1 MPENAH
7 VGVRR
12 EPVETVASV
21 ESARTRV
28 TFFPVE
34 VPRASRPRAS
44 GITHVLDRLNTI
56 PSHELAVFAPY
67 MDYVKIG
74 WGLPLLVGRSDLN
87 RRIRAYHDVGLEVS
101 TGGTLLEYAV
111 AQNRVE
117 RMLDDS
123 RAVGFDLV
131 EISGGA
137 LDVSSELLER
147 LAASVRA
154 RGLDYFIEVGKKDP
168 QHQLSLRETSAQIT
182 FARTLK
188 PRKVIL
194 EGAESGRGVG
204 VFDASGSIKW
214 DWVHTLI
221 AEHPVQDLIF
231 EAPVEAQQ
239 VQLLEALG
247 ADVNLGNI
255 PLPLVPSLAS
265 ARLGLRGETF
275 GRVRHDARTVRGP
288 PAAKFL
294 YFLLETHHGLDQTQ
308 LAHLSRLPRRTVQ
321 SALESL
327 RKQGLV
333 QESVSLEDS
342 RRREYRTV

>member
-1 MPENAH
+1 M
-7 VGVRR
+7 
-12 EPVETVASV
+12 
-21 ESARTRV
+21 
-28 TFFPVE
+28 
-34 VPRASRPRAS
+34 
-44 GITHVLDRLNTI
+44 
-56 PSHELAVFAPY
+56 
-67 MDYVKIG
+67 
-74 WGLPLLVGRSDLN
+74 
-87 RRIRAYHDVGLEVS
+87 LEVS
-101 TGGTLLEYAV
+101 
-111 AQNRVE
+111 
-117 RMLDDS
+117 
-123 RAVGFDLV
+123 RAIGFDLI
-131 EISGGA
+131 EIAGGA
-137 LDVSSELLER
+137 LEIPPELMER
-147 LAASVRA
+147 LVDSVRKH
-154 RGLDYFIEVGKKDP
+154 GLDFFIEIGKKDP

-182 FARTLK
+182 LARSLK

-204 VFDASGSIKW
+204 IFDASGSIKW

-221 AEHPVQDLIF
+221 AEHPVPELLF
-231 EAPVEAQQ
+231 EAPVESQQ

-247 ADVNLGNI
+247 AEVNLGNI

-275 GRVRHDARTVRGP
+275 GRVRHDSRTVRGP

-342 RRREYRTV
+342 RRREYRTL

>member
-1 MPENAH
+1 MDP
-7 VGVRR
+7 
-12 EPVETVASV
+12 P
-21 ESARTRV
+21 RTK
-28 TFFPVE
+28 TAFFPTDV
-34 VPRASRPRAS
+34 VRTTRPRTS
-44 GITHVLDRLNTI
+44 GITHVLDRLNSISTR
-56 PSHELAVFAPY
+56 ELEVFAPY
-67 MDYVKIG
+67 IDFVKIG
-74 WGLPLLVGRSDLN
+74 WGLPLLVGRTDL
-87 RRIRAYHDVGLEVS
+87 RRRVRAYHEVGLEVS

-111 AQNRVE
+111 AQDRVE
-117 RMLDDS
+117 RMLGES
-123 RAVGFDLV
+123 RAIGFDLIEV
-131 EISGGA
+131 ASGTLDISP
-137 LDVSSELLER
+137 ELLER
-147 LAASVRA
+147 LVGSVRDH
-154 RGLDYFIEVGKKDP
+154 GMDCFIEVGKKDP
-168 QHQLSLRETSAQIT
+168 QHQLSLRETSVQIAL
-182 FARTLK
+182 ARSLK

-204 VFDASGSIKW
+204 VFDGNGSIKW

-221 AEHPVQDLIF
+221 AEHPVQELIF
-231 EAPVEAQQ
+231 EAPAEPQQ
-239 VQLLEALG
+239 VELLEALG

-255 PLPLVPSLAS
+255 PMPLVPSLAS

-275 GRVRHDARTVRGP
+275 GRVRHDSRTVRGP